1 MSYVASTLPPLSV
14 ANSIPSDADVVVV
27 GLASTSSGPV
37 VIGADDATEKAQRSR
52 YSRGL
57 PDLAASLGAKP
68 ELGST
73 VALPGNPAR
82 LVVTGLGDVDVTP
95 EQVRKAAANGVRAA
109 SGLSGERPLHV
120 AVSLDT
126 VEPEV
131 VKGAAEGALL
141 ASYRYEKTS
150 ATPAKASIG
159 RITLVA
165 RGGAANQAVN
175 VAATVSAAV
184 VQARDWVN
192 LPANV
197 LYPETFA
204 DAARQ
209 AARDV
214 RVEVEVLD
222 EKALAKEGFGGILG
236 VGGGSERPPRLV
248 RYSYAPRGAKAHLAL
263 VGKGITFD
271 SGGLDLKTPDGM
283 YTMKSDMAGAAAV
296 LAATRAIAELRL
308 KVRVTAYACMAENMP
323 SGKAFRPSDVL
334 TMYGGKTVENANTD
348 AEGRLVLADGLTRA
362 GEDDP
367 SLIVD
372 VATLT
377 GACIVALGERTGGLM
392 ASDDETADH
401 VLDAAEAA
409 GEAFWQ
415 LPLPPEIKD
424 NLTSDV
430 ADLRSSGTT
439 RYGGALTAAAF
450 LREFVRE
457 GVPWA
462 HLDIAGPSWSDKVH
476 DYVPKGGTG
485 AAVRT
490 LIALAQSLQS

>member
-1 MSYVASTLPPLSV
+1 MNLPPLTLV
-14 ANSIPSDADVVVV
+14 PGPGAGTDVTILGLAESAGVPVVV
-27 GLASTSSGPV
+27 GAPDSLAAEFAPGFGGTIEALAAQIGATPKPGSTAVLPGPSGPIV
-37 VIGADDATEKAQRSR
+37 
-52 YSRGL
+52 L
-57 PDLAASLGAKP
+57 
-68 ELGST
+68 
-73 VALPGNPAR
+73 
-82 LVVTGLGDVDVTP
+82 TGLGDADVTP
-95 EQVRKAAANGVRAA
+95 DRVRRAAANGVRRALEA
-109 SGLSGERPLHV
+109 SGERSV
-120 AVSLDT
+120 ALLVSLDAHD
-126 VEPEV
+126 PEV
-131 VKGAAEGALL
+131 LAAAAEGALL
-141 ASYRYEKTS
+141 GAYRYDKPTKEAK
-150 ATPAKASIG
+150 PAAEAS
-159 RITLVA
+159 RIELVGPREVADAVETA
-165 RGGAANQAVN
+165 RVTAEAVCL
-175 VAATVSAAV
+175 
-184 VQARDWVN
+184 ARDWVN
-192 LPANV
+192 TPGNV
-197 LYPETFA
+197 LYPESFA
-204 DAARQ
+204 EAAR
-209 AARDV
+209 AALKGTRT
-214 RVEVEVLD
+214 EVEVLD

-430 ADLRSSGTT
+430 ADLGSSGTT
-439 RYGGALTAAAF
+439 RSGGALTAAAF